1 MELEYFTFVED
12 KEAGGLRQK
21 AIREF
26 CVDTGNGSK
35 TIKKDELGGLFT
47 GRSSANKEHKCW
59 VSKSSVVSNGSEIDG
74 EVFVGDSCTI
84 ISSKLFGLVIVTK
97 ESSVVGATVENSMII
112 NSKISDSLIHENSVV
127 EDNAYVHATNMKKT
141 IVASSHILTSCAR
154 NATIKSSKIFGSNI
168 RFSTVKNSF
177 VEQYDFLKSEFTD
190 SKATKPSGAN
200 GGRVQ
205 NSKIKNTVLNGNN
218 IFVRDSLVSTN
229 VEIGAN
235 VILEKCK
242 IVCTNEKEGIKIA
255 LTKNWAKAKILFIE
269 AEISSYE
276 DFSIFEVGNNVLFP
290 IYKARNKESFCCSLD
305 GVKNSEINILNI
317 KKLFLESEY
326 CDTFL
331 PKGLFDRICKE
342 NSWTGYFL
350 SLKDE
355 KSLKEFI
362 AKPIENVQKE
372 AGIIFNKSEYN
383 NLFYLTFL
391 SMIEFSNKALHI
403 RAAAIDNWNKY
414 TPYSGS
420 SKTFAKIIDKVD
432 NADFQISIKDKKIIF
447 PPLFFAKDELIKILK
462 KKFEN
467 KKLNNVLAKSI
478 AI

>member
-1 MELEYFTFVED
+1 MNTQYFTFIED

-26 CVDTGNGSK
+26 CVETGNGSK
-35 TIKKDELGGLFT
+35 TIKKDEIGGLFI
-47 GRSSANKEHKCW
+47 GRSSANKECKCW

-74 EVFVGDSCTI
+74 EVFIGDSCTI
-84 ISSKLFGLVIVTK
+84 ISSKLFGLTLVTK
-97 ESSVVGATVENSMII
+97 GSTVVGSTVENSMVI
-112 NSKISDSLIHENSVV
+112 NSKISDSVMYENSVV
-127 EDNAYVHATNMKKT
+127 ENNAYVHATNIKKT
-141 IVASSHILTSCAR
+141 TVASSHILTTCAR
-154 NATIKSSKIFGSNI
+154 NSTIKSSKISGSTI
-168 RFSTVKNSF
+168 RFSTVENSF
-177 VEQYDFLKSEFTD
+177 VEQYDFLRSEITD
-190 SKATKPSGAN
+190 SKITKPSGAN

-205 NSKIKNTVLNGNN
+205 KSTIKNSVLNGNN
-218 IFVRDSLVSTN
+218 IFVRNSLVSTN

-255 LTKNWAKAKILFIE
+255 LTKNWAEAKILFIE

-290 IYKARNKESFCCSLD
+290 IYKTKNKKNFCCSLD
-305 GVKNSEINILNI
+305 GVRNSDINILSI
-317 KKLFLESEY
+317 KKLFLESKY

-331 PKGLFDRICKE
+331 QKGLFDRICKE

-355 KSLKEFI
+355 ESLKEFI
-362 AKPIENVQKE
+362 TKPIENVQKE
-372 AGIIFNKSEYN
+372 AGIVFDELEYN
-383 NLFYLTFL
+383 DLFYLTFL
-391 SMIEFSNKALHI
+391 SMIEFSSKALRI
-403 RAAAIDNWNKY
+403 RAAAIGNWNKY

-420 SKTFAKIIDKVD
+420 SKTFAQIIDKVD
-432 NADFQISIKDKKIIF
+432 STDFQISIKDKKIIF

-462 KKFEN
+462 KRFEN